1 MKRTQSAALEKE
13 LFDLRSLSPALC
25 NLWVLLVISIRNRLT
40 EDTPEDDLHNTTLS
54 VDSYS
59 IANHN
64 LKNSNSQKR
73 LKIILH
79 VNVNELHHAKPLL
92 REQTGQNDYQTAK

>member
-1 MKRTQSAALEKE
+1 MKRTRSAALEKE

-25 NLWVLLVISIRNRLT
+25 NLWVLLVISVTNRLT

-64 LKNSNSQKR
+64 LK
-73 LKIILH
+73 KI
-79 VNVNELHHAKPLL
+79 KFP
-92 REQTGQNDYQTAK
+92 KKF